1 MKSLKVLAAAA
12 LLGALAGCS
21 GAQAPATPTQSAAD
35 LTPGDRNAVRQ
46 GGTLRWAVDEVPAS
60 LDVYQSDATADTSL
74 IAHAVLPSL
83 YRLDDHARP
92 VLDPDYL
99 AGAEQVDRTVTYRLN
114 PKAVWSDGTP
124 VSVAD
129 FIAQWT
135 ALRAG
140 HPGYDA
146 IESIT
151 QGADAHQVKVVFSRP
166 YADWKALFSPLDP
179 AAGLPANGL
188 PLSAG
193 PLQLKSLDAK
203 GGKAALVRNPRWWGA
218 PAKVDELDFLT
229 TTDRLDAL
237 SHNQVDVAALEGTI
251 DHPAAGGSTDAVTTA
266 TQTLQRAEA
275 LHGITLHR
283 AAAPAF
289 TQLTLN
295 GARGQLAEPA
305 VRRAVAACVDRAG
318 LAKAALAPL
327 GLAPVALGNH
337 LLMADQQG
345 YQDNSAALAASAK
358 SLRLDLSLLY
368 PDGSATARRTADAL
382 VAQLAPYGIT
392 VHPQPAAPAG
402 FVHDHLAGGDW
413 DLALFSWPATAFPA
427 TDERP
432 LYAKPQPGPDG
443 KPVAG
448 LNYGGD
454 GTDEIDQ
461 LFDKAQATGDPARRT
476 ALLQQTDA
484 LIWQLGHSVPL
495 YQRPEVVAV
504 RTGVAGAGAY
514 GFGWPRYQDLGFLR

>member
-1 MKSLKVLAAAA
+1 MKSIRVLAAAA

-21 GAQAPATPTQSAAD
+21 GAPAPATPSQSAAD
-35 LTPGDRNAVRQ
+35 LTPSDRGAVRQ
-46 GGTLRWAVDEVPAS
+46 GGTLRWAVDEVPAA
-60 LDVYQSDATADTSL
+60 LDVYQPDATPDTAL

-92 VLDPDYL
+92 VADPDYL
-99 AGAEQVDRTVTYRLN
+99 AGAQAVDRTVTYRLN

-124 VSVAD
+124 LTAAD
-129 FIAQWT
+129 FSAQWT
-135 ALRAG
+135 ALRDT
-140 HPGYDA
+140 HPGYQA
-146 IESIT
+146 IESVA
-151 QGADAHQVKVVFSRP
+151 QGADPHQVKVVFRQP
-166 YADWKALFSPLDP
+166 YAEWKALFSPLNP
-179 AAGLPANGL
+179 AAGL

-193 PLQLKSLDAK
+193 PLLVKSLDAK

-218 PAKVDELDFLT
+218 AAKVDELDFLAT
-229 TTDRLDAL
+229 ADRLDAL
-237 SHNQVDVAALEGTI
+237 SKGRIDVAALEGTV
-251 DHPAAGGSTDAVTTA
+251 DHPPAAKSADAVDA
-266 TQTLQRAEA
+266 AARTLEQAKA
-275 LHGITLHR
+275 LPGITLHR

-295 GARGQLAEPA
+295 GARGELAEPA
-305 VRRAVAACVDRAG
+305 VRRAVAACVDRG
-318 LAKAALAPL
+318 KLAQAALTPL
-327 GLAPVALGNH
+327 GLPAVPLGNH

-345 YQDNSAALAASAK
+345 YRDNSGALGATAK
-358 SLRLDLSLLY
+358 SLHLELNLLF

-382 VAQLAPYGIT
+382 VAQLAPFGIT
-392 VHPQPAAPAG
+392 VHPQPAAADS
-402 FVHDHLAGGDW
+402 FVRGHLATGDW

-432 LYAKPQPGPDG
+432 LYTKPQPGPDG

-448 LNYGGD
+448 LNYGGT

-461 LFDKAQATGDPARRT
+461 LFAKAEAEPDAAKQA
-476 ALLQQTDA
+476 ALLQETDQR
-484 LIWQLGHSVPL
+484 IWQLGHSVPL
-495 YQRPEVVAV
+495 YQRPELVAV